1 MFFLRAVTLTFWLI
15 DIPTR
20 LSANFRSGRFM
31 HVGSAVSKKR
41 YSSLSTCNS
50 CVRTAVFN
58 MPRYGTDVHDPK
70 IPHLFLLPTSSQ
82 VCTYFFFPCCLFA
95 VLYQYLVL
103 SILYLVV
110 SDTLWP
116 VSLNLV
122 PIMSAP
128 EMSQKVARELV
139 EAIADDHGY
148 VPESIWK
155 ALNPEHRET
164 LQRKMRKLENIA
176 GTAISTFVTI

>member
-1 MFFLRAVTLTFWLI
+1 MCIFLF
-15 DIPTR
+15 
-20 LSANFRSGRFM
+20 SF
-31 HVGSAVSKKR
+31 
-41 YSSLSTCNS
+41 SLSLYHFYHN
-50 CVRTAVFN
+50 V
-58 MPRYGTDVHDPK
+58 
-70 IPHLFLLPTSSQ
+70 
-82 VCTYFFFPCCLFA
+82 

-103 SILYLVV
+103 NVIYLAV
-110 SDTLWP
+110 SNTLKT
-116 VSLNLV
+116 VSRNLV
-122 PIMSAP
+122 PTMPAP

-164 LQRKMRKLENIA
+164 LQRKMRNLESIA